1 MAVPRIPDAPR
12 FDSEISKFVYN
23 SYPFIFNCVSNMGL
37 TCAFGITSVNNIM
50 SGLLDA
56 LELH

>member
-12 FDSEISKFVYN
+12 FDSGISKFVYN
-23 SYPFIFNCVSNMGL
+23 SYPIVFNCASNMGL
-37 TCAFGITSVNNIM
+37 TYVFSITSVNNIM

-56 LELH
+56 ISI